1 MPLEESRYGRHAM
14 ATDKTATDKTAGLA
28 LVSTFCP
35 DRVGLV
41 SGITSHLFDQGI
53 NLRDA
58 TFASLGSGAEFSAVC
73 ELPAALTVADLQ
85 SGLSS
90 LPVLAGA
97 EVKVS
102 PFAFDPQPGPQAL
115 VTHRV
120 EVSGGDQPGL
130 VARLSEIFTQFDAN
144 IVRLDAQTLP
154 DRSGERYVL
163 RFSVSIP
170 AERADVCLSAV
181 ANTAETL
188 ALTCRTEAL

>member
-1 MPLEESRYGRHAM
+1 M
-14 ATDKTATDKTAGLA
+14 TGLA

-41 SGITSHLFDQGI
+41 SGITGHLFELGI

-58 TFASLGSGAEFSAVC
+58 TFASLGTGAEFSAVC
-73 ELPAALTVADLQ
+73 ELPDERTVEEVQASLSAL
-85 SGLSS
+85 
-90 LPVLAGA
+90 PELAGA
-97 EVKVS
+97 QVKVT
-102 PFAFDPQPGPQAL
+102 PFTFDPVPGPQAL
-115 VTHRV
+115 ITHRV

-130 VARLSEIFTQFDAN
+130 IARLSEIFTQFEAN

-154 DRSGERYVL
+154 DRVGERYAL

-170 AERADVCLSAV
+170 AERAATCLAAV

-188 ALTCRTEAL
+188 TLNFKAEAL

>member
-1 MPLEESRYGRHAM
+1 MS
-14 ATDKTATDKTAGLA
+14 GLA

-41 SGITSHLFDQGI
+41 SAITGHLFDSGI

-73 ELPAALTVADLQ
+73 ELPG
-85 SGLSS
+85 GLSVDAVQAS
-90 LPVLAGA
+90 LSAVPELAGA
-97 EVKVS
+97 QVKVT
-102 PFAFDPQPGPQAL
+102 PFAFDPAPGPQTL

-130 VARLSEIFTQFDAN
+130 IARLSDIFTQFGAN

-154 DRSGERYVL
+154 DRSGERYSL
-163 RFSVSIP
+163 RFSVAIP
-170 AERADVCLSAV
+170 PERAEVCLSAV

-188 ALTCRTEAL
+188 SLNCKTESL

>member
-1 MPLEESRYGRHAM
+1 V
-14 ATDKTATDKTAGLA
+14 AGLA

-41 SGITSHLFDQGI
+41 SGITGHLFELGI

-58 TFASLGSGAEFSAVC
+58 TFASLGTGAEFSAVC
-73 ELPAALTVADLQ
+73 ELPDSLAVDEVEASLT
-85 SGLSS
+85 G

-97 EVKVS
+97 QVKVT
-102 PFAFDPQPGPQAL
+102 PFHYDPVPGPQAL

-130 VARLSEIFTQFDAN
+130 VARLSEIFTQFGAN

-154 DRSGERYVL
+154 DRAGERYSL

-170 AERADVCLSAV
+170 PERAEICLSAV

-188 ALTCRTEAL
+188 ALHCTTEAL

>member
-1 MPLEESRYGRHAM
+1 M
-14 ATDKTATDKTAGLA
+14 ATESTAGLA

-41 SGITSHLFDQGI
+41 SGVTSHLFEQGI

-73 ELPAALTVADLQ
+73 ELPDGLTVAELQ
-85 SGLSS
+85 ASLSS

-115 VTHRV
+115 ITHRV

-154 DRSGERYVL
+154 DRAGERYVL

-170 AERADVCLSAV
+170 AERAEVCLSAV

-188 ALTCRTEAL
+188 GLTCRTEAL